1 MISNV
6 VEGQLNEINL
16 LMTDAR
22 MLAGY
27 EVIYNKF
34 IKF

>member
-1 MISNV
+1 MLSNV

-22 MLAGY
+22 VLAGY
-27 EVIYNKF
+27 EVIL
-34 IKF
+34 IK

>member
-1 MISNV
+1 MLSNV

-22 MLAGY
+22 VLAGY
-27 EVIYNKF
+27 EVNRNQFK
-34 IKF
+34 